1 MSNTP
6 PPHITL
12 DNFWPY
18 QAVVLADQISRYTL
32 SVVRAEA
39 DINLSQWRVLAAIAE
54 KAGRTAANVT
64 AITPMDKTIVSRAVS
79 SLIEAGLVIKTTDSG
94 DKRRSSLSATAAGQR
109 IYANIA
115 TKLNEAMISSLDDTI
130 SPEDFTT
137 ILKVFSRKVDE
148 IAPYSKS

>member
-1 MSNTP
+1 MSNTKT
-6 PPHITL
+6 PHITL

-39 DINLSQWRVLAAIAE
+39 NLNLSQWRVLAAIAE

-79 SLIEAGLVIKTTDSG
+79 SLIEAGLVVKTTDSG
-94 DKRRSSLSATAAGQR
+94 DKRRSSLSATTAGQR

-115 TKLNEAMISSLDDTI
+115 PKLNEAMISSLSGTI
-130 SPEDFTT
+130 SSEEFTEM
-137 ILKVFSRKVDE
+137 LKAFIRKMDD